1 MDEEGI
7 VRFVNVWVNYRERT
21 PPRDD
26 YRGAEETQMNK
37 RHMFAALISIGL
49 ALGSGVAAQQFEI
62 PDWDGSVKFELL
74 ASQQPIRP
82 GDALEVAV
90 VVDIEEGYHL
100 YGPEE
105 PEPSRTEVSVS
116 GDNIKVGEPSFPPTV
131 TRDLSGLGTY
141 ALYEGSVAIRIPVTF
156 SKDAVTGEHSIRADV
171 RYQICT
177 DFACSAPAS
186 EELELSV
193 TAVAP
198 GAEVEML
205 YPGIFETK

>member
-1 MDEEGI
+1 
-7 VRFVNVWVNYRERT
+7 
-21 PPRDD
+21 
-26 YRGAEETQMNK
+26 MNK
-37 RHMFAALISIGL
+37 RHTFATVVSIVL
-49 ALGSGVAAQQFEI
+49 ALGSSVAAQQFEI

-74 ASQQPIRP
+74 ASQDPIRP
-82 GDALEVAV
+82 GDTFEVAV

-105 PEPSRTEVSVS
+105 PEPSRTEVVVS
-116 GDNIKVGEPSFPPTV
+116 GDNIKVGEPSFPLAV

-141 ALYEGSVAIRIPVTF
+141 ALYEGSVAIRIPVTL
-156 SKDAVTGEHSIRADV
+156 STDAVTGEQSIRADV

-193 TAVAP
+193 TAAP
-198 GAEVEML
+198 PGSEVEML

>member
-1 MDEEGI
+1 M
-7 VRFVNVWVNYRERT
+7 FVV
-21 PPRDD
+21 
-26 YRGAEETQMNK
+26 
-37 RHMFAALISIGL
+37 ALVL
-49 ALGSGVAAQQFEI
+49 ALGAGVAVGQQIEI
-62 PDWDGSVKFELL
+62 PDWDGSVKFELI

-82 GDALEVAV
+82 GDRFEVAV

-105 PEPSRTEVSVS
+105 PEPSRTEVAVS
-116 GDNIKVGEPSFPPTV
+116 GDNVKVGEPSFPPAV

-141 ALYEGSVAIRIPVTF
+141 DLYEGSVAIRIPITL
-156 SKDAVTGEHSIRADV
+156 SADAVPGEQSIRADV

-186 EELELSV
+186 EELRLV
-193 TAVAP
+193 FTAAAP
-198 GAEVEML
+198 GAEVEKL